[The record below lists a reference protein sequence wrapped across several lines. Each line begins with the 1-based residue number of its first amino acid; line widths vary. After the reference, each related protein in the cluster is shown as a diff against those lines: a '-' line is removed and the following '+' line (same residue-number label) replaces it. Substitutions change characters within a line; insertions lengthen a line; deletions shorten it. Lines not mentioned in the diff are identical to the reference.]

1 MSKKTDLDIA
11 VGIIIDA
18 QAELAERKGPR
29 LERTREVLHSSEAL
43 RLIREHRDRQLRA
56 LASVLPT
63 HVLIAQHS
71 RERGDTAVDGGEP
84 Q

>member
-1 MSKKTDLDIA
+1 MSEKADLDIA
-11 VGIIIDA
+11 VDIIRDA
-18 QAELAERKGPR
+18 QAELAQRRGPR

-43 RLIREHRDRQLRA
+43 RLIRERTARQKRA
-56 LASVLPT
+56 LADVLPT